1 MEMEEKKIDRIVS
14 ESSPKISQIILVEN
28 GRGGL
33 KVNYNVAQTINGVVN
48 NKKRSEQVT
57 RPVHKEVRDGFGMLK
72 EHLLS
77 ACEYYWPN
85 DNIKKMLLAKCVVTT
100 VVVDKKDN
108 LQLKGYMLRDGTH
121 HSAIATA
128 VLDAEG
134 YGAYST
140 LYEIVENICEQS
152 RLFMSGVKGAD
163 ARTIVVDYMTVKKEV
178 INAEEA
184 YDKLTEAEV
193 EEITREALKD
203 SGLRFVMEDGVMVV
217 SAVAE
222 DDNNQLSMDI
232 MEDDEVE
239 FESVIVEE
247 PAAAIEVE
255 EAEIVEE
262 MPFVDPDG
270 VDEEAD
276 FIG

>member
-1 MEMEEKKIDRIVS
+1 MEEKKIDKIVV
-14 ESSPKISQIILVEN
+14 EGSPRISQIILVEN

-57 RPVHKEVRDGFGMLK
+57 RPVHKEVREGFGMLK

-128 VLDAEG
+128 VLDSDG
-134 YGAYST
+134 YGAYSV
-140 LYEIVENICEQS
+140 LYDLVEGICEQS

-184 YDKLTEAEV
+184 YDKLSEAEV

-203 SGLRFVMEDGVMVV
+203 IGLRFVMEDGVMVV
-217 SAVAE
+217 SGIEEGDA
-222 DDNNQLSMDI
+222 NQLSMDI
-232 MEDDEVE
+232 MEDDEVD

-247 PAAAIEVE
+247 SAAPVDVIVNEVE
-255 EAEIVEE
+255 EIEE
-262 MPFVDPDG
+262 APFVDTDG
-270 VDEEAD
+270 DEESD